1 MVAVI
6 EAAEEFDLEYILFEQ
21 NSENRLSRVVQDEI
35 GAEAL
40 TIHNLEVRTEEDIED
55 GEDYISLME
64 YNLEILDQVTK

>member
-1 MVAVI
+1 M